1 MEQDIKW
8 KKFLS
13 NKARYADIINGII
26 YNGSQLINADS
37 IHDNNSLPSSKS
49 RDTIRKTA
57 FGVNFAI
64 IGVENQE
71 TIDYSMPL
79 RRMIY
84 DAAEYDKQ
92 AMRIR
97 KEVRQQ
103 HENLSN
109 GEYLYGFKRNSR
121 LYPVVTFILYAGTI
135 DWDGAE
141 SLHEILDFTDIP
153 EQLKAKVQDYKINLI
168 EIRKL
173 QNTEVFKTDVRQ
185 VFDFI
190 RCSENKEA
198 LIKLV
203 ESDSYYQNMEQDAF
217 EVAAHYTNADE
228 LISIRKYHKEGDKVN
243 MCNALKELIADGRAE
258 GRIEGINGAITI
270 CRNLNITDE
279 IIAQNIQETYNLSE
293 EEAWKFLLT

>member
-26 YNGSQLINADS
+26 YNGNQLINADA
-37 IHDNNSLPSSKS
+37 IHDNSSLPSSKS

-79 RRMIY
+79 RSMIY

-92 AMRIR
+92 ALRIR

-109 GEYLYGFKRNSR
+109 GEYLYGFKKNSR

-153 EQLKAKVQDYKINLI
+153 EQLKEKVQDYKINLI

-173 QNTEVFKTDVRQ
+173 QNTDVFKTDVRQ
-185 VFDFI
+185 VFEFI
-190 RCSENKEA
+190 KYSENKEA
-198 LIKLV
+198 LLKLV
-203 ESDSYYQNMEQDAF
+203 ESDSYYKNMEPDAF
-217 EVAAHYTNADE
+217 EVAAHYANADA
-228 LISIRKYHKEGDKVN
+228 LIKIRTYHRKGDKID

-258 GRIEGINGAITI
+258 GRIEGIRGTITI